1 MEALPVIVLFSLV
14 VGLGIVLWMLTFGL
28 DKGRITEYVHQRGG
42 RVISI
47 SWAPFGRGWFGEKNA
62 RIYEV
67 VYYDQGG
74 NQHFATCKTSMW
86 TGVYWTDDKI
96 THRKSRWYDALTPTN
111 EAGHSLIDQ
120 IDPDQIDPVEE
131 FESDSYLPDERPER
145 PAHRTLR
152 RQASTDI
159 QADAP
164 PESLVDEVRRL
175 REENARLRQELEQRG
190 TNAG

>member
-1 MEALPVIVLFSLV
+1 MDSIAIIVLFTFV
-14 VGLGIVLWMLTFGL
+14 VALGIAIWMLTFGL

-47 SWAPFGRGWFGEKNA
+47 SWAPFGRGWFGEKNS

-111 EAGHSLIDQ
+111 EAGHPLIDQ
-120 IDPDQIDPVEE
+120 IDPDEE
-131 FESDSYLPDERPER
+131 FESDSYFRDERPER
-145 PAHRTLR
+145 PANQTLR
-152 RQASTDI
+152 RQTSTDI

-175 REENARLRQELEQRG
+175 REENARLRQELEQRR